1 MIQLFLLAWLA
12 GQAATSDAMRH
23 VQAGLEARQQ
33 HNVEQEIAEFRKATG
48 STRVAL
54 LAGQSCLAGRRQ
66 RHRREGMVEGGRTRK
81 GHIACCTSTFWASRS
96 VS

>member
-48 STRVAL
+48 IDPSRSTRWAKL
-54 LAGQSCLAGRRQ
+54 PRWQETAPPPRR
-66 RHRREGMVEGGRTRK
+66 HG
-81 GHIACCTSTFWASRS
+81 
-96 VS
+96 